1 MRRLS
6 RTTIIIFILSF
17 VVIYVKFMKIE
28 DQLMSVFVPELSAK
42 SDNVKTTTVKD
53 ASTLKKEP
61 VKSKTLITAETDNDK
76 ILQQAKVNKDAK
88 PVQKVEPKQQVQQN
102 QNAKKQFNEDT
113 SFETCDFSNVEFETA
128 KEIINLRALRDIEFF
143 DKAISNISESKLD
156 AKINELKGLVKELKK
171 VQATINKDIKRKNQL
186 ENENIDNLVRVIES
200 MNPKQAATMF
210 TGLNIDTR
218 VLLVRRMDQEKLS
231 SIVSLLDPKISTET
245 FERAL
250 QKD

>member
-53 ASTLKKEP
+53 APTLKKES
-61 VKSKTLITAETDNDK
+61 VKSKTVITAETNNDK
-76 ILQQAKVNKDAK
+76 ILQQAKGNKDAK
-88 PVQKVEPKQQVQQN
+88 PVQKVEQKQQVQQN

-210 TGLNIDTR
+210 AGLNIDTR